1 MGEQEILIRQ
11 SPRKLLRMLPL
22 AFAMFAASAALLW
35 VSIRS
40 PNLLGVLGGG
50 LAVSFFGPTFFILL
64 HASIQPSHLMITAE
78 GVRCRFYS
86 LSLAIPW
93 ENVREVTGGAGWPS
107 LTFHDC
113 DAVARNA
120 TFHGFP
126 PLGWLLQIPT
136 KAVGLLLRRPLAN
149 IYPLTRGQLLGAFRA
164 NEKMFGFH
172 YGLPTSLL
180 ERSTEEI
187 LTALRRHKGRKGRT

>member
-11 SPRKLLRMLPL
+11 SPRKFLRVLPL
-22 AFAMFAASAALLW
+22 AFAMFAASAILLW
-35 VSIRS
+35 VSARS
-40 PNLLGVLGGG
+40 ANLLGVLGGG
-50 LAVSFFGPTFFILL
+50 LAVTFFGPAFLILL
-64 HASIQPSHLMITAE
+64 HASIQPSHLRITAE
-78 GVRCRFYS
+78 GIRCRFYS

-93 ENVREVTGGAGWPS
+93 ENIREVSGGAGWPA
-107 LTFHDC
+107 LIFHDC
-113 DAVARNA
+113 DAVARSA

-136 KAVGLLLRRPLAN
+136 KAVGLLLRRPVAN

-172 YGLPTSLL
+172 YGMPTSLL

-187 LTALRRHKGRKGRT
+187 LSALRRYKDGKGWA